1 MPIAGVGRVE
11 PMDPD
16 VKREV
21 VRRAR
26 ESGTF
31 ATDAD
36 ATWVGSPLPASVN
49 RRVVSRD
56 ATKRPGTGPDAS
68 SSASHFGATVAPRTL
83 DYDGAGAR
91 GSFSGAAVH
100 PASLEE
106 EERAED
112 GDPSPGGVVRAFR
125 ASPTPEEERG
135 IGAGRLPWGSVD
147 LTAPVTAADAFTFRD
162 DDDDDDDVPG
172 SWRRPPH
179 PAPREGAPSREGR
192 GPRPPRSAARTG
204 RRRRRGLGR

>member
-56 ATKRPGTGPDAS
+56 ATKRPGPVPDASSSS

-83 DYDGAGAR
+83 DYDGAGGR
-91 GSFSGAAVH
+91 GSFSGAA
-100 PASLEE
+100 A
-106 EERAED
+106 
-112 GDPSPGGVVRAFR
+112 
-125 ASPTPEEERG
+125 
-135 IGAGRLPWGSVD
+135 
-147 LTAPVTAADAFTFRD
+147 
-162 DDDDDDDVPG
+162 
-172 SWRRPPH
+172 
-179 PAPREGAPSREGR
+179 
-192 GPRPPRSAARTG
+192 
-204 RRRRRGLGR
+204 

>member
-112 GDPSPGGVVRAFR
+112 GDPSPGGLVRAFR

-135 IGAGRLPWGSVD
+135 IGAGRLRGDPS
-147 LTAPVTAADAFTFRD
+147 T
-162 DDDDDDDVPG
+162 
-172 SWRRPPH
+172 SPP
-179 PAPREGAPSREGR
+179 P
-192 GPRPPRSAARTG
+192 
-204 RRRRRGLGR
+204 

>member
-21 VRRAR
+21 LRRAR

-56 ATKRPGTGPDAS
+56 ATKRPGTGP
-68 SSASHFGATVAPRTL
+68 
-83 DYDGAGAR
+83 
-91 GSFSGAAVH
+91 GAAVH

-112 GDPSPGGVVRAFR
+112 GDPSPGGLVRAFR
-125 ASPTPEEERG
+125 ALLLLSGQRRQLSAEPTESG
-135 IGAGRLPWGSVD
+135 IQPFASL
-147 LTAPVTAADAFTFRD
+147 LI
-162 DDDDDDDVPG
+162 
-172 SWRRPPH
+172 RP
-179 PAPREGAPSREGR
+179 
-192 GPRPPRSAARTG
+192 
-204 RRRRRGLGR
+204 